1 MVSVEIH
8 IDVVDL
14 RRGVVDR
21 VGERTP
27 TQPDR
32 VGSVVGADVPGEVD
46 VVAAA
51 LQLEPEEGDL
61 DSVALLN
68 PDVPFLPQTV
78 AVSGAAGSGI
88 GAVAVYEAVVTEGL
102 NP

>member
-1 MVSVEIH
+1 MVGVEIH
-8 IDVVDL
+8 IDIVDL

-21 VGERTP
+21 LGERTP
-27 TQPDR
+27 PQPDR
-32 VGSVVGADVPGEVD
+32 VGSVVGADVPCEVD

-51 LQLEPEEGDL
+51 LQLEAEEGDL
-61 DSVALLN
+61 DPVSLLN
-68 PDVPFLPQTV
+68 SNMPFLPQTV

>member
-1 MVSVEIH
+1 MVGVEIH

-14 RRGVVDR
+14 GRGVVDR
-21 VGERTP
+21 LGERTP
-27 TQPDR
+27 TQLDR
-32 VGSVVGADVPGEVD
+32 VGSVVGADVPSEVD
-46 VVAAA
+46 VVTAA

-61 DSVALLN
+61 DPVALLD
-68 PDVPFLPQTV
+68 PDVPFLPQAV

>member
-1 MVSVEIH
+1 MVGVEIH

-14 RRGVVDR
+14 RRGVVDSL
-21 VGERTP
+21 GERTP
-27 TQPDR
+27 AQPDR
-32 VGSVVGADVPGEVD
+32 VGSVVGADVPCEVD

-61 DSVALLN
+61 DSVALLD
-68 PDVPFLPQTV
+68 PDVPLLPQTV
-78 AVSGAAGSGI
+78 LIRGAAGAGV
-88 GAVAVYEAVVTEGL
+88 ATVAVDEAVVTESL